1 MEEIRF
7 ENEEI
12 NKILEEKTEKEKFT
26 IEDVKSN
33 FRWRK
38 Y

>member
-12 NKILEEKTEKEKFT
+12 NKILEKKTGKEKFNE
-26 IEDVKSN
+26 EDIKRN
-33 FRWRK
+33 LKWRK
-38 Y
+38 D

>member
-12 NKILEEKTEKEKFT
+12 NKILEKKKGKEKFNE
-26 IEDVKSN
+26 EDIKRN
-33 FRWRK
+33 LKWRK
-38 Y
+38 D

>member
-12 NKILEEKTEKEKFT
+12 NKILEQKTGKEKFK
-26 IEDVKSN
+26 EDIKRN
-33 FRWRK
+33 LKWRK
-38 Y
+38 A